1 MVFENISNTAMAG
14 MIISLVISFVVPIGA
29 LLYMII
35 KRNAKVSVFFIGC
48 GVFFVFAFILES
60 LFHLA
65 AASATGGAVF
75 SNIFIT
81 AIYSGLAAAAFEET
95 GRLIAMKFLMKNK
108 LTSDNAIMYGAGHG
122 GFQAMINVG
131 LVEITNITIA
141 KVIND
146 GQVEK
151 ILAPLQGDNR
161 ESAIAM
167 ISQLCSTPTDV
178 FYLDGIRIIL
188 SIATHIALSYF
199 VFMAVKYGEKKCL
212 MLAYGLHFL
221 LDASTVIVNSLVN
234 NAYMVE
240 LYVLAVT
247 AGIIYNAIHFK
258 NQLNVDT
265 EEEC

>member
-65 AASATGGAVF
+65 VASATGGAVF
-75 SNIFIT
+75 SNVFIT
-81 AIYSGLAAAAFEET
+81 AIYGGLAAAAFEET

-122 GFQAMINVG
+122 GIEAIITVGITEITYISIATMIN
-131 LVEITNITIA
+131 A
-141 KVIND
+141 
-146 GQVEK
+146 GQVDA
-151 ILAPLQGDNR
+151 ILAPLQGDAK
-161 ESAIAM
+161 ESMITM
-167 ISQLCSTPTDV
+167 ISQLCSTPSNI
-178 FYLDGIRIIL
+178 FYLAGIERVFA
-188 SIATHIALSYF
+188 IASHIALSYF

-234 NAYMVE
+234 NAYIVE